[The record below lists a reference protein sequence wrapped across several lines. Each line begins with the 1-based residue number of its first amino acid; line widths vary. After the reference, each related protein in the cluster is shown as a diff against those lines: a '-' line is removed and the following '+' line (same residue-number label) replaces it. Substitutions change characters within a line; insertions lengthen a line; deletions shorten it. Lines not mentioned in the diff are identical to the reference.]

1 MLAGHLKTRK
11 SSLTSVLCS
20 ICFLSWQRGDTIFNS
35 ALFIFP
41 AAWVGCYEGWCLG
54 HVLNREKLMLFT
66 LLISLNACMVEFKH
80 ILSVQA
86 YHDACFALHSPKI
99 HVQIKGAC
107 VCPALGIKETT
118 DTNLRSLNAIFSSVS
133 QRKPGSQVGW
143 ANRDCTENSHQSWL
157 LLLSFLIS
165 ITCQWGLAAMP
176 NSSL

>member
-1 MLAGHLKTRK
+1 
-11 SSLTSVLCS
+11 
-20 ICFLSWQRGDTIFNS
+20 
-35 ALFIFP
+35 
-41 AAWVGCYEGWCLG
+41 
-54 HVLNREKLMLFT
+54 MLFT
-66 LLISLNACMVEFKH
+66 LLISLNACMVELKH
-80 ILSVQA
+80 ILGVQA

-133 QRKPGSQVGW
+133 QRKPGSQVDW

-165 ITCQWGLAAMP
+165 IACQWGLAAMP